1 MPEKRYLMTPGPTPV
16 PPQVLAAIAEP
27 MIHHRASDFRSH
39 YGSCLERLKQVC
51 RTQSDVLLF
60 TSSGTGAWESAVV
73 NLCAP
78 GQRVVAVTA
87 GSFGDRW
94 EKLAQAFGADVVPLR
109 YAWGET
115 PDPADLRAKLAE
127 IGGAPVAFVVQSETS
142 TGVVS
147 DIQGFAQV
155 AQEAGTTLVV
165 DAVSSLGAVPLEMD
179 AWGVDVVISGSQKA
193 LMTPPGLGLAA
204 VSQRAF
210 AQARGVEQPRFYWD
224 WENTRAAQAKV
235 DAPFTPAVSL
245 VIGMNVA
252 LGLILG
258 EGLET
263 VYERHVRLGRA
274 CRAGIKALGL
284 ELFSPDEDRSAV
296 VTAVRSPG
304 GLDSGELVKVLRDR
318 YGVTIAGGQGD
329 LKGKIFRVGHIG
341 WFDLFDIITALT
353 AIEIALVDL
362 GADVVRGAA
371 VGAAVAAFQAA

>member
-1 MPEKRYLMTPGPTPV
+1 MPAKRYLMTPGPTPV
-16 PPQVLAAIAEP
+16 PPQVLAAMAEP
-27 MIHHRASDFRSH
+27 MIHHRAADFRKH
-39 YGSCLERLKQVC
+39 YGECLARLKQVTC
-51 RTQSDVLLF
+51 TESDVLLF
-60 TSSGTGAWESAVV
+60 TASGTGAFESAVV

-78 GQRVVAVTA
+78 GERVVAVTA

-94 EKLAQAFGADVVPLR
+94 VKLAQAFGADVVQLK

-115 PDPADLRAKLAE
+115 PQAADLEAKLKE

-147 DIQGFAQV
+147 DIEAFAKV
-155 AQEAGTTLVV
+155 AQAAGTTLVV
-165 DAVSSLGAVPLEMD
+165 DAVSSLAAVPLEMD

-210 AQARGVEQPRFYWD
+210 EHASRVKQPRFYWD
-224 WENTRAAQAKV
+224 WEKTRAAQAKV

-252 LGLILG
+252 LGMILE

-263 VYERHVRLGRA
+263 AFDRHVRLGRA
-274 CRAGIKALGL
+274 TRAGIKAMGL
-284 ELFSPDEDRSAV
+284 TLFSPDEDRSAV
-296 VTAVRSPG
+296 VTAVNSPAG
-304 GLDSGELVKVLRDR
+304 IDSGDLNKLLKNK

-329 LKGKIFRVGHIG
+329 LKGKIFRIGHIG
-341 WFDLFDIITALT
+341 WFDLFDITTTLT
-353 AIEIALVDL
+353 AIEIALAEL
-362 GADVVRGAA
+362 GADIVRGTA
-371 VGAAVAAFQAA
+371 VNAAVAAFQA

>member
-1 MPEKRYLMTPGPTPV
+1 MPAKRYLMTPGPTPV
-16 PPQVLAAIAEP
+16 PPQVLAAMAEP
-27 MIHHRASDFRSH
+27 MIHHRAADFRKH
-39 YGSCLERLKQVC
+39 YGECLARLKQVTC
-51 RTQSDVLLF
+51 TESDVLLF
-60 TSSGTGAWESAVV
+60 TASGTGAFESAVV

-78 GQRVVAVTA
+78 GERVVAVTA

-94 EKLAQAFGADVVPLR
+94 VKLAQAFGADVVQLK

-115 PDPADLRAKLAE
+115 PQAADLEAKLKE

-147 DIQGFAQV
+147 DIEAFAKV
-155 AQEAGTTLVV
+155 AQAAGTTLVV
-165 DAVSSLGAVPLEMD
+165 DAVSSLAAVPLEMD

-210 AQARGVEQPRFYWD
+210 EHASRVKQPRFYWD
-224 WENTRAAQAKV
+224 WEKTRAAQAKV

-252 LGLILG
+252 LGMILE

-263 VYERHVRLGRA
+263 AFDRHVRLGRA
-274 CRAGIKALGL
+274 TRAGIKAMGL
-284 ELFSPDEDRSAV
+284 TLFSPDEDRSAV
-296 VTAVRSPG
+296 VTAVNSPAG
-304 GLDSGELVKVLRDR
+304 IDSGDLNKLLKNK

-329 LKGKIFRVGHIG
+329 LTGKIFRIGHIG
-341 WFDLFDIITALT
+341 WFDLFDITTTLT
-353 AIEIALVDL
+353 AIEIALAEL
-362 GADVVRGAA
+362 GADIVRGTA
-371 VGAAVAAFQAA
+371 VNAAVAAFQA

>member
-16 PPQVLAAIAEP
+16 PPQVLAAMAEP
-27 MIHHRASDFRSH
+27 MIHHRAADFRKH
-39 YGSCLERLKQVC
+39 YGECLARLKQVT
-51 RTQSDVLLF
+51 RTESDVLMF
-60 TSSGTGAWESAVV
+60 TSSGTGAFESAVV

-78 GQRVVAVTA
+78 GERVVAVTA

-94 EKLAQAFGADVVPLR
+94 VKMAQAFGADVVQVK

-115 PDPADLRAKLAE
+115 PQPADLEAKLKE

-147 DIQGFAQV
+147 DIEAFAKV
-155 AQEAGTTLVV
+155 ANAAGTTLVV
-165 DAVSSLGAVPLEMD
+165 DAVSSLAAVPLEMD

-193 LMTPPGLGLAA
+193 LMTPPGIGLAA

-210 AQARGVEQPRFYWD
+210 EHAARVKQPRFYWD
-224 WENTRAAQAKV
+224 WEKTRAAQAKV

-252 LGLILG
+252 LGLILE
-258 EGLET
+258 EGLENAF
-263 VYERHVRLGRA
+263 ERHVKLGRA
-274 CRAGIKALGL
+274 TRAGIKAMGL

-296 VTAVRSPG
+296 VTAVNSPAG
-304 GLDSGELVKVLRDR
+304 VDSGDLNKVLKDK

-329 LKGKIFRVGHIG
+329 LKGKIFRIGHIG
-341 WFDLFDIITALT
+341 WFDLFDITTTLT
-353 AIEIALVDL
+353 AVEIALTEL
-362 GADVVRGAA
+362 GADITRGAA
-371 VGAAVAAFQAA
+371 VNAAVTAFQAA

>member
-1 MPEKRYLMTPGPTPV
+1 MPAKRYLMTPGPTPV
-16 PPQVLAAIAEP
+16 PPQVLAAMAEP
-27 MIHHRASDFRSH
+27 MIHHRAADFRKH
-39 YGSCLERLKQVC
+39 YGECLARLKQVTC
-51 RTQSDVLLF
+51 TESDVLLF
-60 TSSGTGAWESAVV
+60 TASGTGAFESAVV

-78 GQRVVAVTA
+78 GERVVAVTA

-94 EKLAQAFGADVVPLR
+94 VKLAQAFGADVVQLK

-115 PDPADLRAKLAE
+115 PQAADLEAKLKE

-147 DIQGFAQV
+147 DIEAFAKV
-155 AQEAGTTLVV
+155 AQAAGTTLVV
-165 DAVSSLGAVPLEMD
+165 DAVSSLAAVPLEMD

-210 AQARGVEQPRFYWD
+210 EHASRVKQPRFYWD
-224 WENTRAAQAKV
+224 WEKTRAAQAKV

-252 LGLILG
+252 LGMILE

-263 VYERHVRLGRA
+263 AFDRHVRLGRA
-274 CRAGIKALGL
+274 TRAGIKAMGL
-284 ELFSPDEDRSAV
+284 TLFSPDEDRSAV
-296 VTAVRSPG
+296 VTAVNSPAG
-304 GLDSGELVKVLRDR
+304 IDSGDLNKILKDK

-329 LKGKIFRVGHIG
+329 LKGKIFRIGHIG
-341 WFDLFDIITALT
+341 WFDLFDITTTLT
-353 AIEIALVDL
+353 AIEIALAEL
-362 GADVVRGAA
+362 GADIVRGTA
-371 VGAAVAAFQAA
+371 VNAAVAAFQA

>member
-1 MPEKRYLMTPGPTPV
+1 MPAKRYLMTPGPTPV
-16 PPQVLAAIAEP
+16 PPQVLAAMAEP
-27 MIHHRASDFRSH
+27 MIHHRAADFRKH
-39 YGSCLERLKQVC
+39 YGECLARLKQVTC
-51 RTQSDVLLF
+51 TESDVLLF
-60 TSSGTGAWESAVV
+60 TASGTGAFESAVV

-78 GQRVVAVTA
+78 GERVVAVTA

-94 EKLAQAFGADVVPLR
+94 VKLAQAFGADVVQLK

-115 PDPADLRAKLAE
+115 PQAADLEAKLKE

-147 DIQGFAQV
+147 DIEAFAKV
-155 AQEAGTTLVV
+155 AQAAGTTLVV
-165 DAVSSLGAVPLEMD
+165 DAVSSLAAVPLEMD

-210 AQARGVEQPRFYWD
+210 EHAARVKQPRFYWD
-224 WENTRAAQAKV
+224 WEKTRAAQAKV

-252 LGLILG
+252 LGMILE

-263 VYERHVRLGRA
+263 AFDRHVRLGRA
-274 CRAGIKALGL
+274 TRAGIKAMGL
-284 ELFSPDEDRSAV
+284 TLFSPDEDRSAV
-296 VTAVRSPG
+296 VTAVNSPAG
-304 GLDSGELVKVLRDR
+304 IDSGDLNKILKDK

-329 LKGKIFRVGHIG
+329 LKGKIFRIGHIG
-341 WFDLFDIITALT
+341 WFDLFDITTTLT
-353 AIEIALVDL
+353 AIEIALTEL
-362 GADVVRGAA
+362 GADIIRGTAVNAA
-371 VGAAVAAFQAA
+371 VTAFQA

>member
-1 MPEKRYLMTPGPTPV
+1 MPAKRYLMTPGPTPV
-16 PPQVLAAIAEP
+16 PPQVLAAMAEP
-27 MIHHRASDFRSH
+27 MIHHRAADFRKH
-39 YGSCLERLKQVC
+39 YGECLARLKQVTC
-51 RTQSDVLLF
+51 TESDVLLF
-60 TSSGTGAWESAVV
+60 TASGTGAFESAVV

-78 GQRVVAVTA
+78 GERVVAVTA

-94 EKLAQAFGADVVPLR
+94 VKLAQAFGADVVQLK

-115 PDPADLRAKLAE
+115 PQAADLEAKLKE

-147 DIQGFAQV
+147 DIEAFAKV
-155 AQEAGTTLVV
+155 AQAAGTTLVV
-165 DAVSSLGAVPLEMD
+165 DAVSSLAAVPLEMD

-210 AQARGVEQPRFYWD
+210 EHASRVKQPRFYWD
-224 WENTRAAQAKV
+224 WEKTRAAQAKV

-252 LGLILG
+252 LGMILE

-263 VYERHVRLGRA
+263 AFDRHVRLGRA
-274 CRAGIKALGL
+274 TRAGIKAMGL
-284 ELFSPDEDRSAV
+284 TLFSPDEDRSAV
-296 VTAVRSPG
+296 VTAVNSPAG
-304 GLDSGELVKVLRDR
+304 IDSGDLNKILKNK

-329 LKGKIFRVGHIG
+329 LTGKIFRIGHIG
-341 WFDLFDIITALT
+341 WFDLFDITTTLT
-353 AIEIALVDL
+353 AIEIALTEL
-362 GADVVRGAA
+362 GADIVRGSA
-371 VGAAVAAFQAA
+371 VNAAVAAFQA

>member
-16 PPQVLAAIAEP
+16 PPQVLAAMAEP
-27 MIHHRASDFRSH
+27 MIHHRAADFRAH
-39 YGSCLERLKQVC
+39 YGSCLERLKQVS

-60 TSSGTGAWESAVV
+60 TTSGTGAFESAVV

-78 GQRVVAVTA
+78 GERVVAVTA

-94 EKLAQAFGADVVPLR
+94 VKMAQAFGADVVPLK

-115 PDPADLRAKLAE
+115 PSPADLRAKLAE

-147 DIQGFAQV
+147 DVQGFAKV
-155 AQEAGTTLVV
+155 AQEAGTLLVV
-165 DAVSSLGAVPLEMD
+165 DAVSSLAAVPLELD

-210 AQARGVEQPRFYWD
+210 EHAARVKQPRFYWD
-224 WENTRAAQAKV
+224 WEKTRAAQAKV

-245 VIGMNVA
+245 VIGLNVA
-252 LGLILG
+252 LGMILE
-258 EGLET
+258 EGLENAFA
-263 VYERHVRLGRA
+263 RHVKLGRA

-329 LKGKIFRVGHIG
+329 LKGKIFRIGHIG
-341 WFDLFDIITALT
+341 WFDLFDITTALT

-362 GADVVRGAA
+362 GADVVRGDAVSAA
-371 VGAAVAAFQAA
+371 VTAFQAA

>member
-16 PPQVLAAIAEP
+16 PPQVLAAMAEP
-27 MIHHRASDFRSH
+27 MIHHRAADFRKH
-39 YGSCLERLKQVC
+39 YGECLSRLKQVAC
-51 RTQSDVLLF
+51 TESDVLMF
-60 TSSGTGAWESAVV
+60 TSSGTGAFESAVV

-78 GQRVVAVTA
+78 GERVVAVTA

-94 EKLAQAFGADVVPLR
+94 VKIAQAFGADVVPLK

-115 PDPADLRAKLAE
+115 PNPADLEAKLKE

-147 DIQGFAQV
+147 DIEAFAKV
-155 AQEAGTTLVV
+155 ANAAGTTLVV
-165 DAVSSLGAVPLEMD
+165 DAVSSLAAVPLEMD

-210 AQARGVEQPRFYWD
+210 EHAARVKQPRFYWD
-224 WENTRAAQAKV
+224 WEKTRAAQAKI

-245 VIGMNVA
+245 VIGMNIA
-252 LGLILG
+252 LGMILE
-258 EGLET
+258 EGLDKAF
-263 VYERHVRLGRA
+263 ERHVKLGRA
-274 CRAGIKALGL
+274 TRAGIKAMGL

-296 VTAVRSPG
+296 VTAVNSPAG
-304 GLDSGELVKVLRDR
+304 IDSGDLNKILKDT

-329 LKGKIFRVGHIG
+329 LKGKIFRIGHIG
-341 WFDLFDIITALT
+341 WFDLFDITTALT
-353 AIEIALVDL
+353 AIEIALTEL
-362 GADVVRGAA
+362 GADIQRGAA
-371 VGAAVAAFQAA
+371 VNAAVAAFQAA

>member
-1 MPEKRYLMTPGPTPV
+1 MPAKRYLMTPGPTPV
-16 PPQVLAAIAEP
+16 PPQVLAAMAEP
-27 MIHHRASDFRSH
+27 MIHHRAADFRKH
-39 YGSCLERLKQVC
+39 YGECLARLKQVTC
-51 RTQSDVLLF
+51 TESDVLLF
-60 TSSGTGAWESAVV
+60 TASGTGAFESAVV

-78 GQRVVAVTA
+78 GERVVAVTA

-94 EKLAQAFGADVVPLR
+94 VKLAQAFGADVVQLK

-115 PDPADLRAKLAE
+115 PQAADLEAKLKE

-147 DIQGFAQV
+147 DIEAFAKV
-155 AQEAGTTLVV
+155 AQAAGTTLVV
-165 DAVSSLGAVPLEMD
+165 DAVSSLAAVPLEMD

-210 AQARGVEQPRFYWD
+210 EHASRVKQPRFYWD
-224 WENTRAAQAKV
+224 WEKTRAAQAKV

-252 LGLILG
+252 LGMILE

-263 VYERHVRLGRA
+263 AFDRHVRLGRA
-274 CRAGIKALGL
+274 TRAGIKAMGL
-284 ELFSPDEDRSAV
+284 TLFSPDEDRSAV
-296 VTAVRSPG
+296 VTAVNSPAG
-304 GLDSGELVKVLRDR
+304 IDSGDLNKILKNK

-329 LKGKIFRVGHIG
+329 LTGKIFRIGHIG
-341 WFDLFDIITALT
+341 WFDLFDITTTLT
-353 AIEIALVDL
+353 AIEIALAEL
-362 GADVVRGAA
+362 GADIVRGTA
-371 VGAAVAAFQAA
+371 VNAAVAAFQA